1 MEFLSFPL
9 FRRHRGEAQPSVRAV
24 LDGERP
30 IMVAQKFLKIHKNNY
45 HFCYQLALDDLIIQG
60 YFILY
65 RTYAKPH
72 FLRGVGGIG
81 GVWNTIFPL
90 VAA

>member
-30 IMVAQKFLKIHKNNY
+30 KWFAHNFIKIITTFAHKS
-45 HFCYQLALDDLIIQG
+45 LWII
-60 YFILY
+60 
-65 RTYAKPH
+65 
-72 FLRGVGGIG
+72 
-81 GVWNTIFPL
+81 
-90 VAA
+90 

>member
-30 IMVAQKFLKIHKNNY
+30 IWFAHSSCYFQMQLY
-45 HFCYQLALDDLIIQG
+45 HFFNLQLLIELCHG
-60 YFILY
+60 FI
-65 RTYAKPH
+65 
-72 FLRGVGGIG
+72 
-81 GVWNTIFPL
+81 
-90 VAA
+90 

>member
-30 IMVAQKFLKIHKNNY
+30 TWFARISKCNY
-45 HFCYQLALDDLIIQG
+45 II
-60 YFILY
+60 
-65 RTYAKPH
+65 
-72 FLRGVGGIG
+72 
-81 GVWNTIFPL
+81 
-90 VAA
+90 